1 MTDTSEDRSLP
12 GEANGG
18 MSRRNL
24 LGLSAILAAARL
36 TGLDV
41 LGGSSGAAHAATQTL
56 YWPTVSRKGVSGGEY
71 GADRGPNH
79 SPRYHQ
85 GYDVAI
91 PVGTTLYGCGN
102 GTVSQVVADSGGYGK
117 YVLVTYEDVTV
128 ITAHMSS
135 TNVSVGNKVT
145 TSTVL
150 GLSGGAAGSPGAGD
164 STGPHCHVEVKKSG
178 VLTDP
183 TRILVDRSLIGTTPN
198 DPNQQ
203 NQDDEMAVII
213 SAKTPTYNGIWLAAP
228 GFWHLFTSEEY
239 TQFTA
244 HGLNQGLKSISA
256 VNDRDLD
263 VLRATFTKQTS

>member
-1 MTDTSEDRSLP
+1 MTDTSEDRSLRGKRMGNVTTESARALRHP
-12 GEANGG
+12 RRRRADR
-18 MSRRNL
+18 SRRP
-24 LGLSAILAAARL
+24 R
-36 TGLDV
+36 
-41 LGGSSGAAHAATQTL
+41 GSSGAAHAATQTL

-71 GADRGPNH
+71 GADRGP
-79 SPRYHQ
+79 STARATTRVRRRDPRRD
-85 GYDVAI
+85 DV
-91 PVGTTLYGCGN
+91 VRMRER
-102 GTVSQVVADSGGYGK
+102 TVSQVVADSGGYGK

-150 GLSGGAAGSPGAGD
+150 GPLRRCSWLARGGD

-213 SAKTPTYNGIWLAAP
+213 SAKTRRTTASGLPRQGSGTCSPARSTPVHRTRAEQGAEVDQR
-228 GFWHLFTSEEY
+228 SE
-239 TQFTA
+239 
-244 HGLNQGLKSISA
+244 
-256 VNDRDLD
+256 RP
-263 VLRATFTKQTS
+263 